1 MIEFTVAGLMTK
13 AINTAKQQTPINITT
28 KSVVVLED
36 IPLELVFEFNEDLSS
51 DVPTITLDDGSN
63 ISDNISNNSANF
75 SLRVQAVGKN
85 HRATYEKVLNLRK
98 KRQRVSLYVDKL
110 YTNLAISNISRTT
123 TSLNSTEFT
132 IAFTQIEYA
141 YLQMIPSP
149 SPASKP
155 ITNQKTE
162 VKTGKQDWEGDLAS
176 DAIKLPGEK

>member
-85 HRATYEKVLNLRK
+85 HRATYEKV
-98 KRQRVSLYVDKL
+98 
-110 YTNLAISNISRTT
+110 
-123 TSLNSTEFT
+123 
-132 IAFTQIEYA
+132 
-141 YLQMIPSP
+141 
-149 SPASKP
+149 
-155 ITNQKTE
+155 
-162 VKTGKQDWEGDLAS
+162 
-176 DAIKLPGEK
+176 